1 MELTANATL
10 PSPKLLWL
18 PRQSILSRKTGKH
31 PLAHLL
37 NQPLLIPSPRVSL
50 GAEQMG
56 IHQWQEP
63 VWTAREK
70 GEG

>member
-1 MELTANATL
+1 MELTANAIL
-10 PSPKLLWL
+10 PSPKLFWL

-37 NQPLLIPSPRVSL
+37 NQPLLIPSPRVFL
-50 GAEQMG
+50 GAESMG

-63 VWTAREK
+63 VRTAREE
-70 GEG
+70 GEE